1 MKVFRRML
9 PRLISVF
16 ILIGMVVLVVYVGIR
31 ESNSSNTL
39 QEVMF
44 SDGGYDFRLSTNIR
58 KYDLEYIDSGFEL
71 YDGETKL
78 LDGVIV
84 SDGVQ
89 YFNLEASN
97 MGMYSGFTYKDCYK
111 TIEADSEGRS
121 VVYIKMPSGTVVRL
135 ITESDLDLSA
145 IDVKVTEQV
154 TTEETVE
161 Q

>member
-1 MKVFRRML
+1 MEKLRRML
-9 PRLISVF
+9 PRLISVL
-16 ILIGMVVLVVYVGIR
+16 ILVEFVAIVLYVGLQNSI
-31 ESNSSNTL
+31 SNGAL

-44 SDGGYDFRLSTNIR
+44 SDDGYDFRLSTNVK

-84 SDGVQ
+84 RDGIQ
-89 YFNLEASN
+89 YFDLEASN
-97 MGMYSGFTYKDCYK
+97 MEGYSGFTYKDCYK
-111 TIEADSEGRS
+111 TIEADSEGKS
-121 VVYIKMPSGTVVRL
+121 VVYIKMPSGTVVRM
-135 ITESDLDLSA
+135 ITESNLDLSD

>member
-1 MKVFRRML
+1 MEKLRRML
-9 PRLISVF
+9 PRLISVL
-16 ILIGMVVLVVYVGIR
+16 ILVEFVSIVVYVGVR
-31 ESNSSNTL
+31 EGSSAGAL

-44 SDGGYDFRLSTNIR
+44 SDGGYDFRLSTNVK

-84 SDGVQ
+84 MDGVQ
-89 YFNLEASN
+89 YFDLEASN
-97 MGMYSGFTYKDCYK
+97 MEEYSGFTYKDCYK
-111 TIEADSEGRS
+111 TIEADDEGKS
-121 VVYIKMPSGTVVRL
+121 VVYIKMPSGTVVRM
-135 ITESDLDLSA
+135 ITESNLDLSD

>member
-1 MKVFRRML
+1 MEKLRGML
-9 PRLISVF
+9 PRLISVL
-16 ILIGMVVLVVYVGIR
+16 ILVEMVAIVVYVGVR
-31 ESNSSNTL
+31 EGSSAGAL

-44 SDGGYDFRLSTNIR
+44 SDGGYDFRLSTNVK

-71 YDGETKL
+71 YDGEAKL

-84 SDGVQ
+84 RDGVQ
-89 YFNLEASN
+89 YFDLEARN
-97 MGMYSGFTYKDCYK
+97 MEGYSGFTYKDCYK
-111 TIEADSEGRS
+111 TIEADDEGRS
-121 VVYIKMPSGTVVRL
+121 VVYIKMPSDTVVRM
-135 ITESDLDLSA
+135 ITESSLDLSD

>member
-1 MKVFRRML
+1 MKVFRRVL

-16 ILIGMVVLVVYVGIR
+16 ILIGMVALVTYVGVR
-31 ESNSSNTL
+31 DSSSSGVL

-44 SDGGYDFRLSTNIR
+44 SDGDYDFRLNTNVK

-84 SDGVQ
+84 MEGVQ

-97 MGMYSGFTYKDCYK
+97 IEGYLGFTYKDCYK
-111 TIEADSEGRS
+111 TIEADSDDRS
-121 VVYIKMPSGTVVRL
+121 VIYIKMPSDTVVRL

>member
-1 MKVFRRML
+1 MNSLRRML
-9 PRLISVF
+9 PRLISVL
-16 ILIGMVVLVVYVGIR
+16 ILVEFVAIVVYVGVR
-31 ESNSSNTL
+31 EGSSAGAL

-44 SDGGYDFRLSTNIR
+44 SDGGYDFRLSTNVK

-84 SDGVQ
+84 RDGVQ
-89 YFNLEASN
+89 YFDLEASN
-97 MGMYSGFTYKDCYK
+97 MKGYSGFTYKDCYK
-111 TIEADSEGRS
+111 TIEADDEGKS
-121 VVYIKMPSGTVVRL
+121 VVYIKMPSGTVVRM
-135 ITESDLDLSA
+135 ITESSLDLSD

>member
-9 PRLISVF
+9 PRLTSVF
-16 ILIGMVVLVVYVGIR
+16 ILIGMVALVVYVGIR
-31 ESNSSNTL
+31 DSNLSNTL

-44 SDGGYDFRLSTNIR
+44 SDGGYDFRLSTNIK

-71 YDGETKL
+71 YDGETRL

-84 SDGVQ
+84 RDGVQ

-97 MGMYSGFTYKDCYK
+97 MEEYSGFTYKDCYK
-111 TIEADSEGRS
+111 TIEADSDGRS

-145 IDVKVTEQV
+145 INVKVTEQV
-154 TTEETVE
+154 TTEEAVE